1 LTHEPPRFNGLLA
14 SLFHGRGW
22 QHAVYADVLR
32 LRLPE
37 VFWDFAAG
45 VATLKAHND
54 AGHLSFLLGEQRS
67 GGWWYFYLV
76 AIAVKTPLPLL
87 LTGLPGMG
95 LMARDGW
102 CERNPWR
109 LAPAVLFVTLLT
121 FASLYSHIN
130 IGIRH
135 VLILYPFMALGAA
148 YLLARTWRSLDPVQ
162 NSKVFGLT
170 FCLIVGLIA
179 WQVSTLWSANPD
191 YLPYFNEA
199 VPHPERLLVDS
210 DLDWGQDLRR
220 LEWRL
225 SELKVPHLNFA
236 YLGTA
241 DLAREPLPPYRL
253 LLPRQRVT
261 GWIAITA
268 LAREHEPI
276 GYSWL
281 SAYKPV
287 QRVGKTIDLYYIP

>member
-1 LTHEPPRFNGLLA
+1 
-14 SLFHGRGW
+14 
-22 QHAVYADVLR
+22 
-32 LRLPE
+32 

-148 YLLARTWRSLDPVQ
+148 YLLARAWRSLDPVQ
-162 NSKVFGLT
+162 
-170 FCLIVGLIA
+170 
-179 WQVSTLWSANPD
+179 VSTLWIANPD

-199 VPHPERLLVDS
+199 VPHPERLLIDS

-225 SELKVPHLNFA
+225 SELKVPHLSFA

-241 DLAREPLPPYRL
+241 DLSREPLPPYKP
-253 LLPRQRVT
+253 LLPRQRAT

-268 LAREHEPI
+268 LAREHEPV
-276 GYSWL
+276 GYAWL
-281 SAYKPV
+281 SDYKPV
-287 QRVGKTIDLYYIP
+287 QRVGTTIDLYYIP